1 MNEELRQKII
11 KDVREWIKNP
21 KLTIKDVS
29 DPNIDPKDLAIHV
42 KAIVDENLYAIKKE
56 IQYFI
61 VFPYNEEFF
70 WISTY
75 FYFDK
80 SDSTGFT
87 LLPDSYKIVFAN
99 EMKVPLLT
107 LGLTYKWIPSLEKIE
122 SLEMQ
127 KRIWLDGFSKHN
139 FYDSLTRVLNG
150 YEIVTSRYE
159 DLKNSFMMKNKSNI
173 YILPSLF
180 KIMDIL

>member
-1 MNEELRQKII
+1 LNEELRQKII
-11 KDVREWIKNP
+11 KEVRELIKNP
-21 KLTIKDVS
+21 KFTIKDVS
-29 DPNIDPKDLAIHV
+29 DPALDSRDVAIHV
-42 KAIVDENLYAIKKE
+42 KGVIDENLYAVKKD
-56 IQYFI
+56 IQYFVAI
-61 VFPYNEEFF
+61 PYNEEFF

-80 SDSTGFT
+80 SDSSGFT
-87 LLPDSYKIVFAN
+87 LLPDSYKVLFAN

-127 KRIWLDGFSKHN
+127 KRIWYDGFSKHN

-150 YEIVTSRYE
+150 YEIVAARYE
-159 DLKNSFMMKNKSNI
+159 E
-173 YILPSLF
+173 F
-180 KIMDIL
+180 KKFIHDEKQK